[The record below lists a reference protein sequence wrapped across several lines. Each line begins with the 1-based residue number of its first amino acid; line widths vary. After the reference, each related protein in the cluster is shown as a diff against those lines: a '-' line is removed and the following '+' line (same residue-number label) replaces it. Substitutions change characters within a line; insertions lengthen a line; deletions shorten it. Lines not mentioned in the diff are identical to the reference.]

1 MATRSKAEAL
11 GKALEKQGV
20 KYLLPT
26 YSDMHGRSKSKM
38 VPISH
43 FHRMMGGSEL
53 FTGAAVEGVPQE
65 VNDEEVASHPDP
77 ASCTVLPWRPDT
89 AWFASDLWCGGKPF
103 EACSRNILHITHCC
117 FV

>member
-1 MATRSKAEAL
+1 MVTGSKAEAL

-43 FHRMMGGSEL
+43 FHRMMGVTSAPWAE
-53 FTGAAVEGVPQE
+53 FKSAVEKSLPRAQVTIAEPGSRIDAVTGE
-65 VNDEEVASHPDP
+65 VTYEQPMVNA
-77 ASCTVLPWRPDT
+77 A
-89 AWFASDLWCGGKPF
+89 
-103 EACSRNILHITHCC
+103 
-117 FV
+117 